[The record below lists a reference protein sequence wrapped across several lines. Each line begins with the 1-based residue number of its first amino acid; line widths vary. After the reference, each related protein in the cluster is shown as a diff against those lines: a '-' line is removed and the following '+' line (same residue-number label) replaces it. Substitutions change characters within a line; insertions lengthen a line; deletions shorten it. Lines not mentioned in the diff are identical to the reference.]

1 MDIEYETIKCRRLL
15 KKPDK
20 APSFNCN
27 YVVFPY
33 SGCEY
38 GCVYCYECME
48 GEASRDS
55 PKTIKIKENAPSVLK
70 KELKNAQKGVVCL
83 VGYQPVERKYRI
95 MRKVLEVLSA
105 RRFPVHIITKS
116 DIVLDDLDILT
127 RITENGWCAVT
138 FSLSALDEE
147 ISNIFE
153 PDVPSPNKRIKAL
166 EKVLGTGIYAGIAL
180 NPIIPY
186 ISDSEERME
195 DVIRTAAD
203 LKVRYVLP
211 MPLILKDDCRTGFI
225 NVIKRHFPELLVKY
239 RRLYEFGSAPDVR
252 YSKRLRNRMNLL
264 LKKYDITDIIPKYPE
279 KEGIKQVNIHDF
291 I

>member
-1 MDIEYETIKCRRLL
+1 MDIEYEIIKCKSLL
-15 KKPDK
+15 KKVDR

-27 YVVFPY
+27 YVVSPY

-48 GEASRDS
+48 EGASQDF

-70 KELKNAQKGVVCL
+70 KELKNAQKGVVCM
-83 VGYQPVERKYRI
+83 VGYQSVERKYRI
-95 MRKVLEVLSA
+95 LRKVLEVLSA

-127 RITENGWCAVT
+127 RIAENGWCAVT
-138 FSLSALDEE
+138 FSISTLYEE

-153 PDVPSPNKRIKAL
+153 PDAPSPKKRIMAL
-166 EKVLGTGIYAGIAL
+166 EKVLESGVSAGVAL

-186 ISDSEERME
+186 ISDSEEQLE

-203 LKVRYVLP
+203 LKTGYVLSI
-211 MPLILKDDCRTGFI
+211 PLTLKDDCRAGFI

-264 LKKYDITDIIPKYPE
+264 LKKYDITDIIPKYPV

-291 I
+291 L